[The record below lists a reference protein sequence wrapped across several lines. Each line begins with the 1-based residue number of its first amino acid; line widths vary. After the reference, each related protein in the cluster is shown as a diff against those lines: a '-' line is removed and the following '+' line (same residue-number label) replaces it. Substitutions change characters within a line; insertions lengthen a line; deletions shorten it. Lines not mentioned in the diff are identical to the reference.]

1 MAFLSKFGN
10 VLKQTTSKQ
19 LNANCSLSSPS
30 LFQAI
35 RCMSSSKLFIRGME
49 YGMNEDSLRE
59 AFRKY
64 NDVVEN
70 EFKASSK
77 LETITFSEMKH
88 EEIEALVEF
97 MYCVDGSISLESLKK
112 HVCILRAMPK
122 ERKQR
127 SVSHERF
134 KGSSL
139 YCESSR
145 ALKPSEKQVKEWEEA
160 RCPVCMEHPHNGILL
175 VCSSYDNGCRP
186 YMCDT
191 SHRHSNC
198 FDQYRKASKQ
208 TPTETEG
215 VVAEVA
221 SEVTVV
227 NPREGEA
234 EAEQENGKPK
244 LTCPLCRGNIKEWVV
259 DESARCFMNAKRR
272 SCSSETCEF
281 SGTYSDLRK
290 HARLLHPG
298 VRPSEADP
306 ERQRSWRRLERQ
318 RDLGDLLSTLQS
330 SFAGGEG
337 RSNNDDEIM
346 SFDDGGWLTVFF
358 LIRVFRPES
367 SGARSGSSS
376 LSGTSRARSQTGTS
390 RRDGENN
397 NNPSSD
403 EHESGTQRR
412 RVRRRFYIDDD
423 DDDDEEAL
431 KKVSIEK
438 QNVRNNG
445 SSDTSSPS
453 SNPAVSMSE
462 IRRDELILL
471 VTDCKK
477 IEEEGRTKKTKHEG
491 V

>member
-1 MAFLSKFGN
+1 
-10 VLKQTTSKQ
+10 
-19 LNANCSLSSPS
+19 
-30 LFQAI
+30 
-35 RCMSSSKLFIRGME
+35 
-49 YGMNEDSLRE
+49 
-59 AFRKY
+59 
-64 NDVVEN
+64 
-70 EFKASSK
+70 
-77 LETITFSEMKH
+77 
-88 EEIEALVEF
+88 
-97 MYCVDGSISLESLKK
+97 
-112 HVCILRAMPK
+112 MPK

-127 SVSHERF
+127 SVSHERLR
-134 KGSSL
+134 GSPM

-208 TPTETEG
+208 TEG
-215 VVAEVA
+215 AAVASASA

-227 NPREGEA
+227 NPREDEEGIVATE
-234 EAEQENGKPK
+234 GKPK
-244 LTCPLCRGNIKEWVV
+244 LTCPLCRGDIKEWVV
-259 DESARCFMNAKRR
+259 VEPARCFMNAKHR

-330 SFAGGEG
+330 SFGVGGEE
-337 RSNNDDEIM
+337 RSSSNEDGIM

-367 SGARSGSSS
+367 SGGARSSSS
-376 LSGTSRARSQTGTS
+376 SWSGTSRARSHIGVRRRSSRLWGESYEGGDTGTS
-390 RRDGENN
+390 AARDGENN
-397 NNPSSD
+397 NQSSD
-403 EHESGTQRR
+403 GQESGTQRR
-412 RVRRRFYIDDD
+412 RVRRRYYIED
-423 DDDDEEAL
+423 DDDDEEA
-431 KKVSIEK
+431 
-438 QNVRNNG
+438 
-445 SSDTSSPS
+445 
-453 SNPAVSMSE
+453 
-462 IRRDELILL
+462 
-471 VTDCKK
+471 
-477 IEEEGRTKKTKHEG
+477 
-491 V
+491 